1 MREEWQNVRRAC
13 ARNSKFFE
21 KTISWY
27 IRSFDL
33 KHIVQADYSMDTRAS
48 KHYLER
54 QLSSCRAKFEFH

>member
-48 KHYLER
+48 KTLP
-54 QLSSCRAKFEFH
+54 